1 MERRF
6 HSEDGMLLAVRVGVE
21 DELAELAKESCAS
34 TIKKKP
40 QDCGNS
46 FEA

>member
-1 MERRF
+1 AKKVA
-6 HSEDGMLLAVRVGVE
+6 HLLT
-21 DELAELAKESCAS
+21 KE
-34 TIKKKP
+34 KP

>member
-1 MERRF
+1 
-6 HSEDGMLLAVRVGVE
+6 
-21 DELAELAKESCAS
+21 AELAKKVAHLLTKE
-34 TIKKKP
+34 KP

>member
-1 MERRF
+1 MAKKVA
-6 HSEDGMLLAVRVGVE
+6 HLLT
-21 DELAELAKESCAS
+21 KE
-34 TIKKKP
+34 KP

>member
-1 MERRF
+1 TPLTLTKVA
-6 HSEDGMLLAVRVGVE
+6 HLLT
-21 DELAELAKESCAS
+21 KE
-34 TIKKKP
+34 KP

>member
-1 MERRF
+1 KKVA
-6 HSEDGMLLAVRVGVE
+6 HLLT
-21 DELAELAKESCAS
+21 KE
-34 TIKKKP
+34 KP